1 MSISTFFITISLSG
15 ILAAI
20 VYYLRQ
26 AKSNQEFNENP
37 ALESDNVDSDSVDSD
52 NKAQPNVLLMDT
64 VILVIFFCLL
74 LILGTQLS

>member
-1 MSISTFFITISLSG
+1 MSMSALFIIISLSG

-20 VYYLRQ
+20 IYYLRQ
-26 AKSNQEFNENP
+26 AKSKQEVSENP
-37 ALESDNVDSDSVDSD
+37 AVESDSIDSD
-52 NKAQPNVLLMDT
+52 NKAQQNALLTDT